1 MGNASQQDHTQG
13 PRVAER
19 GEQRLSQLATRT
31 CKLSAPAPAPDQ
43 DTGGMAWHGLG
54 WHGKSD
60 SVGWEKGRGG
70 PPVLGGVGR
79 HERGLCTPAKKPAQQ
94 PSARTPGSGRA
105 RFARPP
111 FGDNHPAASFFSH
124 ALRFRKKA
132 PKPPGS
138 PQAVALTPF
147 SGDRQVG
154 GRAGS
159 HGDGCVRVG

>member
-19 GEQRLSQLATRT
+19 GEQRLSQLATGT
-31 CKLSAPAPAPDQ
+31 CKLQ
-43 DTGGMAWHGLG
+43 HQHQRQTRTQEVWHGTG
-54 WHGKSD
+54 WDGMGKAIAW
-60 SVGWEKGRGG
+60 VGRREGG
-70 PPVLGGVGR
+70 APGLRGVGR